1 MGHRHTYL
9 TFRNILFY
17 VVLLWSGMTAN
28 AQSGK
33 GNFAGRVVDKDT
45 KQPVGYAAVRL
56 LTLPDSA
63 FVTGVATTD
72 DGKFKMPVVWPKDK
86 KLFLEISFIGYTTFS
101 KPIPASF
108 RGSSQNLGDIALLPD
123 GFLLNETVIV
133 GKAPLAVTEQDTT
146 VFNASAYRTPEGSML
161 EDLVKQLPG
170 GEIDGDG
177 KLLIHGKEVKK
188 ILVDG
193 KEFFTDDPKAA
204 LKNLPVEMVEKLKA
218 YEGEVR
224 TLRAWAYYNI
234 FEIWGGAL
242 PLNIEP
248 ATVDGELPP
257 TADPDF
263 DTSCKK
269 IYNFIA
275 TELDD
280 CYEGMV
286 ENQVNR
292 MNKAVNR
299 MIKARLLLNAE
310 VFIKESH
317 YTECAELC
325 REIISGKYGKY
336 ELAKDYRDIYSINN
350 TECPEVI
357 MAFACEDGKL
367 NMGWMRMTFYPYNI
381 WDYFGGTYSQS
392 GWNCTCLVP
401 SYDNAG
407 TVNELGGTQGATCFL
422 DAAYGD
428 KLGAVY
434 ERFDDRDIRKKNYN
448 YDKKNGYS
456 GIFLKGTIKANY
468 GKGEALKAD
477 ADRDGQDLAYVDQ
490 VGTFMNLGRN
500 LETVMSPRWGET
512 NSGLRLVKYPVYP
525 TSAAIDFQNI
535 DEVEFRLSEVYYMLA
550 ECEMRAGQADKAK
563 ELVNE
568 VRKRYFSAGDWAD
581 VKDKP
586 GRGFTAFD
594 MDWMLSQW
602 GVEFLN
608 EGRRRRTDLRR
619 FDKFT
624 QGQWW
629 FFGRATDNGQ
639 LYPAKRDRKYEWYPL
654 PASALLVNQGLIQNP
669 NYK

>member
-1 MGHRHTYL
+1 MKYL
-9 TFRNILFY
+9 KYKCLLAIILGCS
-17 VVLLWSGMTAN
+17 LSGCFDLTEEVFDRVD
-28 AQSGK
+28 SGVYYQDENSVK
-33 GNFAGRVVDKDT
+33 
-45 KQPVGYAAVRL
+45 
-56 LTLPDSA
+56 SA
-63 FVTGVATTD
+63 VATIYSTGATSYAEYFWYMQEFPAD
-72 DGKFKMPVVWPKDK
+72 QVTWRVWNGGQWGYDEGEKFIFSIQNWTPDAKIIRSAW
-86 KLFLEISFIGYTTFS
+86 ENAWTTIGLCNT
-101 KPIPASF
+101 
-108 RGSSQNLGDIALLPD
+108 LLAD
-123 GFLLNETVIV
+123 
-133 GKAPLAVTEQDTT
+133 
-146 VFNASAYRTPEGSML
+146 M
-161 EDLVKQLPG
+161 
-170 GEIDGDG
+170 G
-177 KLLIHGKEVKK
+177 KLTSADLKM
-188 ILVDG
+188 
-193 KEFFTDDPKAA
+193 TD
-204 LKNLPVEMVEKLKA
+204 EKLKA

-434 ERFDDRDIRKKNYN
+434 ERFDDRD
-448 YDKKNGYS
+448 
-456 GIFLKGTIKANY
+456 
-468 GKGEALKAD
+468 
-477 ADRDGQDLAYVDQ
+477 GQDLAYVDQ

>member
-1 MGHRHTYL
+1 MKYL
-9 TFRNILFY
+9 KYKYLLAIILGC
-17 VVLLWSGMTAN
+17 LLSGCFDLTEEVFDRVD
-28 AQSGK
+28 SGVYYQDENSVK
-33 GNFAGRVVDKDT
+33 
-45 KQPVGYAAVRL
+45 
-56 LTLPDSA
+56 SA
-63 FVTGVATTD
+63 VATIYSTGATSYAEYFWYMQEFPAD
-72 DGKFKMPVVWPKDK
+72 QVTWRVWNGGQWGYDEGEKFVFSIQNWTPDAKIIRSAWEKAWTT
-86 KLFLEISFIGYTTFS
+86 IGLCNT
-101 KPIPASF
+101 
-108 RGSSQNLGDIALLPD
+108 LL
-123 GFLLNETVIV
+123 
-133 GKAPLAVTEQDTT
+133 A
-146 VFNASAYRTPEGSML
+146 
-161 EDLVKQLPG
+161 DL
-170 GEIDGDG
+170 G
-177 KLLIHGKEVKK
+177 KLTPA
-188 ILVDG
+188 D
-193 KEFFTDDPKAA
+193 
-204 LKNLPVEMVEKLKA
+204 LKMTEESLKA

-269 IYNFIA
+269 IYDFIA
-275 TELDD
+275 TELDA
-280 CYEGMV
+280 CYEGMA

-310 VFIKESH
+310 VFIKENH
-317 YTECAELC
+317 YSECAELC
-325 REIISGKYGKY
+325 RKIISGEYGKY
-336 ELAKDYRDIYSINN
+336 DLAKDYRDIYSINN

-401 SYDNAG
+401 SYDNQG
-407 TVNELGGTQGATCFL
+407 TVNELGGTQGAACFL
-422 DAAYGD
+422 DAPYSD

-434 ERFDDRDIRKKNYN
+434 ERFDDRDIRKKNYT

-456 GIFLKGTIKANY
+456 GIFLKGTVKANY

-525 TSAAIDFQNI
+525 TSAGIDFQNI

-550 ECEMRAGQADKAK
+550 ECEMRSGQADKAK
-563 ELVNE
+563 DLVNS
-568 VRKRYFSAGDWAD
+568 VRQRYFSAGDWAD
-581 VKDKP
+581 VKDRP
-586 GRGFTAFD
+586 GRGFTTFD

-629 FFGRATDNGQ
+629 FFGRASDDGGV
-639 LYPAKRDRKYEWYPL
+639 YPAKRDRKYEWYPL
-654 PASALLVNQGLIQNP
+654 PSSALLVNQGLIQNP

>member
-1 MGHRHTYL
+1 MKYL
-9 TFRNILFY
+9 KYKCLLAIILGCS
-17 VVLLWSGMTAN
+17 LSGCFDLTEEVFDRVD
-28 AQSGK
+28 SGVYYQDENSVK
-33 GNFAGRVVDKDT
+33 
-45 KQPVGYAAVRL
+45 
-56 LTLPDSA
+56 SA
-63 FVTGVATTD
+63 VATIYSTGATSYAEYFWYMQEFPAD
-72 DGKFKMPVVWPKDK
+72 QVTWRVWNGGQWGYDEGEKFIFSIQNWTPDAKIIRSAWEKAWTT
-86 KLFLEISFIGYTTFS
+86 IGLCNT
-101 KPIPASF
+101 
-108 RGSSQNLGDIALLPD
+108 LLAD
-123 GFLLNETVIV
+123 
-133 GKAPLAVTEQDTT
+133 
-146 VFNASAYRTPEGSML
+146 M
-161 EDLVKQLPG
+161 
-170 GEIDGDG
+170 G
-177 KLLIHGKEVKK
+177 KLTSADLKM
-188 ILVDG
+188 
-193 KEFFTDDPKAA
+193 TD
-204 LKNLPVEMVEKLKA
+204 EKLKA

-248 ATVDGELPP
+248 ATVDAELPP

-310 VFIKESH
+310 VFIKENH

-325 REIISGKYGKY
+325 REIISGKYGNY

-434 ERFDDRDIRKKNYN
+434 ERFDDRDIRKKNYS

-568 VRKRYFSAGDWAD
+568 VRKRYFSAGDW
-581 VKDKP
+581 V
-586 GRGFTAFD
+586 
-594 MDWMLSQW
+594 
-602 GVEFLN
+602 
-608 EGRRRRTDLRR
+608 GRRERQTGAWLHRLR
-619 FDKFT
+619 
-624 QGQWW
+624 
-629 FFGRATDNGQ
+629 
-639 LYPAKRDRKYEWYPL
+639 Y
-654 PASALLVNQGLIQNP
+654 GLDVEP
-669 NYK
+669 VGC